1 MRVCILGAGSIAF
14 GMAAA
19 LAEGGHRPVLWS
31 PSGRS
36 TAELAKGEP
45 LVATGAVEASA
56 PLHVA
61 SICADAVGGA
71 DAVVVALPGYGHKA
85 VMEDAAPHLAS
96 GQPVIVSSHA
106 SFGALY
112 LSRLLA
118 ARGVSLPIV
127 VWGTTVVTGRKQSGT
142 HVHVATVR
150 QKVDLATVPQG
161 RVEAG
166 HALCTALFGDRFVQ
180 RDGLLAIAL
189 SNLNPQNHLG
199 IALCNVTRM
208 ERGEDWGQ
216 GENVTPSVGRLIE
229 ALDAERLA
237 IAEALGLPVRT
248 VREHFSLSFHV
259 PMGTVSEMNQ
269 AMHAAGRGGKGPTTL
284 ETRYVLEDVPF
295 GLVPTQALG
304 RLVDRPAL
312 LHEAGTRIF
321 SALYG
326 RDLSLDNDLL
336 PEIGLGDLSIGQL
349 RNLARD
355 GFWRPPSA

>member
-36 TAELAKGEP
+36 TADLARGEP
-45 LVATGAVEASA
+45 LRATGAVEFSA
-56 PLHVA
+56 PVDVA
-61 SICADAVGGA
+61 STGAEAVAGA
-71 DAVVVALPGYGHKA
+71 DAVIVALPGYGHKA
-85 VMEDAAPHLAS
+85 VLEAAAPHLSA
-96 GQPVIVSSHA
+96 GQPMIVSSHA

-112 LSRLLA
+112 LSKLLA
-118 ARGVSLPIV
+118 ARGVALPIT

-142 HVHVATVR
+142 HVHVATIR
-150 QKVDLATVPQG
+150 QKIDLATVPEG
-161 RVEAG
+161 RIEEG
-166 HALCTALFGDRFVQ
+166 HALCTALFGDRFVR
-180 RDGLLAIAL
+180 RDGFLAIQL

-216 GENVTPSVGRLIE
+216 GENVTPAVGRFIE

-237 IAEALGLPVRT
+237 IAEAFGLSVRT

-259 PMGTVSEMNQ
+259 PIGTVAEMNQ

-284 ETRYVLEDVPF
+284 QTRYVLEDVPF

-326 RDLSLDNDLL
+326 RDLALDNDLL
-336 PEIGLGDLSIGQL
+336 PEIGLESLSIDELRDLS
-349 RNLARD
+349 RD
-355 GFWRPPSA
+355 GFGRPSSA